1 MASFEP
7 NSTFLGKSPAQTSD
21 RIRTLHLQ
29 SDSERF
35 SADQRELAENGKID
49 CLGSTHMGTSR
60 RLASACQS
68 CLTFWT
74 FRFFKTFSMKMAFSS
89 GLMHYLWCLSKPHS
103 LQNPFANESQSS
115 FVGRS
120 LEIISLIISS
130 LNSKADLAT
139 SLHFNPSSNFFGI
152 LLVGSMVCLA
162 RREHYYRY
170 LKYHQLQLLSS

>member
-1 MASFEP
+1 M
-7 NSTFLGKSPAQTSD
+7 
-21 RIRTLHLQ
+21 
-29 SDSERF
+29 
-35 SADQRELAENGKID
+35 AENGKID

-120 LEIISLIISS
+120 LEIISLFFSS